1 MDVTPGQ
8 LMHAVEVDTLCKS
21 YYKSTPV
28 LKGLSLQVPLGKIY
42 GLLGPSG
49 CGKTTL
55 LKCVVGRLKPD
66 AGVVQVMGGR
76 PGKPGHRVPGNLIG
90 YMPQDLALYQDFTVS
105 ETMYYFGRI
114 FHMPS
119 QEIDRQTD
127 FLVSLLELP
136 SKRRLIC
143 QLSGGQQ
150 RRVSFACAL
159 LHRPPL
165 LILDEPTVG
174 VDPLLRQCIWNH
186 MLSIVNNR
194 ERPTSIV
201 ITTHY
206 IEEARQGHM
215 VALMRD
221 GRLLAE
227 AEPQELLDRYND
239 SSLESVFLKLCEM
252 DSEDSLPDTSAAAS
266 STSVAA
272 NAAASTSEIVTENS
286 PLLPKPS
293 NHDRSLNSSPAGATS
308 NSNDGDSLPNLLYK
322 EYVPLG
328 DSLRSVFALP
338 SLWHIL
344 AVVGKNFNNLRRRLT
359 FLAFQFILPIIQIV
373 LFCVCVGGDP
383 FGLTLAS
390 VNLDS
395 SGELGAKFMT
405 YLDNNTFHVKPF
417 KSLEEARTEVRN
429 VRAWAVLSLGSNFS
443 TDLLA
448 RFSNPTAA
456 TNATLSGGSVH
467 LQLDNSNYQVSL
479 MIQKSV
485 AESFQKFAGDLL
497 SQFGLSPE
505 LVSLP
510 VVMDAPLLGTDN
522 PSFTEFMAPGMIVTI
537 VFFMA
542 TGLTALSFVLE
553 RKEGLLDRSLVAGVT
568 ILELML
574 GHMLTQLLIMAG
586 QTGLLLFF
594 SLVVFQVPCHG
605 SVLWVI
611 LLALLNG
618 FTGMSLGLM
627 ISALCSAENSAIQAA
642 LGTMYPN
649 LLLSGII
656 WPAEAMP
663 QYLRFISRGLPISQS
678 VEAMRSVLSRGFG
691 FTAAPVYLG
700 FVSAIA
706 WASGLLLL
714 ALLLLRIRGI

>member
-127 FLVSLLELP
+127 FLVTLLELP

-165 LILDEPTVG
+165 LILDEPT
-174 VDPLLRQCIWNH
+174 
-186 MLSIVNNR
+186 
-194 ERPTSIV
+194 
-201 ITTHY
+201 
-206 IEEARQGHM
+206 EARQGHM

-227 AEPQELLDRYND
+227 AKPQELLDRYND

-266 STSVAA
+266 STSAAA

-417 KSLEEARTEVRN
+417 KNLEEARTEVRN
-429 VRAWAVLSLGSNFS
+429 VRAWAVLSLGANFS